1 MFRNCRRTGPVAVF
15 TATVLTAGFVPIGII
30 ASPALASR
38 STVLVKG
45 TVGLNGVACTSA
57 TNCYAVGD
65 LQQPGTI
72 RGAIVDVTSGRPGT
86 PKLVIGANELNAISC
101 TSATN
106 CYAVGFNAA
115 ADGVVVHI
123 AGSSQSAVAVPVV
136 NSFTGVSCVSAT
148 LCYAVGTV
156 HNKPGTLVVTISS
169 GRVTRQASAPSLG
182 TPFGIACVSAS
193 SCVAVGTGV
202 GKVGRFRGAVLNV
215 SNGRSGKIRTTATSY
230 FLGIACANT
239 TTCYAG
245 TSSGR
250 DGVVVTLTRGVP
262 GAIHNVPNSSQLGA
276 VACASARSC
285 LAVGVFYNSSGAAA
299 GALVKLTSGIPGK
312 ANLSGPASFKA
323 VSCNSSGACVA
334 VGTNND
340 LTQGYLAT
348 MTI

>member
-1 MFRNCRRTGPVAVF
+1 MFRNGRRRAPLAVL
-15 TATVLTAGFVPIGII
+15 TATVLTAGLVAIGIA
-30 ASPALASR
+30 ASPALASGG
-38 STVLVKG
+38 TAPVKG

-86 PKLVIGANELNAISC
+86 PELVSGANELNAISC

-115 ADGVVVHI
+115 ADGVFVHI
-123 AGSSQSAVAVPVV
+123 AGASQSAVAVPAV
-136 NSFTGVSCVSAT
+136 NSFTGVSCVSPS

-156 HNKPGTLVVTISS
+156 HNRPGTLVVTIAG
-169 GRVTRQASAPSLG
+169 GRVARQASAPSLG

-202 GKVGRFRGAVLNV
+202 GNVGRFRGAVLTV
-215 SNGRSGKIRTTATSY
+215 ASGRPGRITSTATNY
-230 FLGIACANT
+230 FQGIACASS

-245 TSSGR
+245 ASSGG

-262 GAIHNVPNSSQLGA
+262 GAVHKVANSSQLGA
-276 VACASARSC
+276 VACASAKSC
-285 LAVGVFYNSSGAAA
+285 LSVGAFYSSSGAAA

-312 ANLSGPASFKA
+312 ASLSGPASFKA
-323 VSCNSSGACVA
+323 VSCSSSGACVA

>member
-1 MFRNCRRTGPVAVF
+1 MLRNCRRTWSVA
-15 TATVLTAGFVPIGII
+15 VLTAIALSAAFVPIGIT
-30 ASPALASR
+30 ASTAQASAGAGP
-38 STVLVKG
+38 VKG

-86 PKLVIGANELNAISC
+86 PKLASGANELNAISC

-115 ADGVVVHI
+115 ADGVIVHI
-123 AGSSQSAVAVPVV
+123 AGSSQSAVAFPVV
-136 NSFTGVSCVSAT
+136 NSFTGVSCVSPT
-148 LCYAVGTV
+148 LCYTVGTV
-156 HNKPGTLVVTISS
+156 HSKPGTLVVTLSS
-169 GRVTRQASAPSLG
+169 GRVTGRASAPNLG

-202 GKVGRFRGAVLNV
+202 GNVGRLRGAVMTV
-215 SNGRSGKIRTTATSY
+215 SNGKPGKTRTTTTSY
-230 FLGIACANT
+230 FLGVACVNT
-239 TTCYAG
+239 ATCYAG

-250 DGVVVTLTRGVP
+250 DGVVVTFTRGVP
-262 GAIHNVPNSSQLGA
+262 GAIHNVPSSSQLGA
-276 VACASARSC
+276 VACASAKSC
-285 LAVGVFYNSSGAAA
+285 LAVGAFYNASGVAS
-299 GALVKLTSGIPGK
+299 GALVKLTSGTPGK

-323 VSCNSSGACVA
+323 VSCNPHGACVA

-340 LTQGYLAT
+340 LTEGYLAT
-348 MTI
+348 MKI